1 MQFVQPVKSVG
12 VVLFAGFVVAMGG
25 ATLSAG
31 EVQRG
36 SRGRPPE
43 MLPLRDLDLSNLQ
56 RQQIEELK
64 EQNE

>member
-25 ATLSAG
+25 ATLSAE

-36 SRGRPPE
+36 SRGRPP
-43 MLPLRDLDLSNLQ
+43 
-56 RQQIEELK
+56 
-64 EQNE
+64 